1 MLYTI
6 DPNADE
12 PIMMLM
18 DEIGYDPETGKGIDG
33 VLFNRELMYLDS
45 LGKKRIQMWINC
57 PGGSVVQGMNIYSA
71 MMKSKTPV
79 DTYCVGMAA
88 SMGAVIFQ
96 GGRKRIIAD
105 YGILMFH
112 APYAPEGETD
122 QSTLDMIASMRVSC
136 NTMIASRS
144 GMSTDAVDVMLSK
157 DTFINA
163 EEAYNLKLC
172 DKVEPSSEYNV
183 NYLRKETNVS
193 NYAKKCTEIVN
204 KLLSNDKNNTMSLPK
219 VTMLLGVNESAPE
232 DHIVNAIKDI
242 QAKAQTATTALATL
256 QTQFD
261 TEKTN
266 HTVAVQAVEAKLTA
280 AESAKS
286 ALATQLEQVQAKLTA
301 METDKLNAEKA
312 TAKLAAETKI
322 KAFANA
328 GRIKNDA
335 TTILEWVDLSEKIG
349 LDKAVAMI
357 EALPLNKTAPVI
369 TDATAKTLEKGVL
382 PTTAVGLAAKA
393 SLKRRGVTV

>member
-1 MLYTI
+1 
-6 DPNADE
+6 
-12 PIMMLM
+12 
-18 DEIGYDPETGKGIDG
+18 
-33 VLFNRELMYLDS
+33 
-45 LGKKRIQMWINC
+45 
-57 PGGSVVQGMNIYSA
+57 
-71 MMKSKTPV
+71 
-79 DTYCVGMAA
+79 
-88 SMGAVIFQ
+88 
-96 GGRKRIIAD
+96 
-105 YGILMFH
+105 MFH
-112 APYAPEGETD
+112 APYAPEGEND
-122 QSTLDMIASMRVSC
+122 QSTLDMIASMRISC
-136 NTMIASRS
+136 NKMIATRS
-144 GMSTDAVDVMLSK
+144 GMNADSVDVMLSK

-163 EEAYNLKLC
+163 DEAYSLKLC

-242 QAKAQTATTALATL
+242 QAKEKTATTALATL

-266 HTVAVQAVEAKLTA
+266 HTVAVQAIEAKLTA
-280 AESAKS
+280 SETAKS
-286 ALATQLEQVQAKLTA
+286 ALATELEGVKAKLTA

-322 KAFANA
+322 KAFAKV
-328 GRIKNDA
+328 GRIKDDA
-335 TTILEWVDLSEKIG
+335 TTILEWVTVSETIG

-369 TDATAKTLEKGVL
+369 TDATANKLDKGVL
-382 PTTAVGLAAKA
+382 PTSAVGLAAKA
-393 SLKRRGVTV
+393 ALKRRGVIA